1 MAVSDDAVQV
11 ERGVFAWNETPC
23 LRDVSFRIPRG
34 SLVAI
39 VGSVGGGKSSLL
51 SSLLGETRCLGGC
64 VCVNGGMALSEQR
77 PWLLNDTVRS
87 NILYTSAFDEEKYQR
102 TMKAC
107 CLEQDL
113 RAFPGGDQYVVG
125 EGGENCSGGQRARI
139 SLARC
144 CYSDAQVVLLDDP
157 LAAVD
162 AQVSALLF
170 HECIQ
175 KAMAG
180 RTRLLVTNSPEVAER
195 CDMVLQVGN
204 GTVVS
209 TAKASV
215 KPLAAAT
222 EDAKLEEVKEE
233 EASALEEEKAVGHV
247 PWSVYR
253 FYLKSFGVLL
263 LVVVL
268 VCFACATVCSV
279 SSTFLLAAWSQD
291 PACEQSEGSVACS
304 DATRRYVLRYL
315 ALFLGSAVFLLLRTI
330 LVIPGRIRASE
341 KLHGELSSAV
351 LSASMDFHDTTPTG
365 VVLNRFSKD
374 MSVID
379 SMLPVSL
386 FSFLLYFFQLLG
398 EIASISLSISPLMLA
413 VLLLSFFLYI
423 RMHQSFRGP
432 NTDIQRLEVLS
443 QAPVLSRYQC
453 LLEGLPSI
461 HAFGALP
468 PFLAEMQ
475 SLLVRSN
482 HVTQIGQ
489 HMATYLT
496 WRSDLLAAAIS
507 TATAVVANLLRARL
521 TPGRLGIALTSSSGI
536 NGLLKYLIQQMVAT
550 EANMNSVARVQDY
563 LVSLPR
569 ESDLISLPKETN
581 LDSLPKET
589 KEASLPVP
597 PEWPSR
603 GKIVFDNVQ
612 MRYGDG
618 PVVLKGV
625 SFAAEPKAKI
635 GVVGRTGAGKSSLSV
650 ALFRLRPLC
659 GGRIV
664 IDEVDTS
671 ALPLRRLRSSLG
683 IVPQD
688 PTLFAASVR
697 FNLDPRGI
705 HTDETIWS
713 AIESVGLSKRV
724 QELPSALDS
733 PVEEGG
739 RNFSVGERQLLCLA
753 RVILQH
759 PVIVVMDEATASL
772 DEQTQTVVMRAIEKN
787 FSDCTVLTV
796 AHRLSTI
803 MDSDKVCVMD
813 DGRVAEFDTPA
824 RLLASQGVF
833 SQMVDAS
840 FLCFCL

>member
-1 MAVSDDAVQV
+1 MVSYVDEQGKQQEMTVSDDVVQV
-11 ERGVFAWNETPC
+11 ERGVFAWKETPC

-34 SLVAI
+34 TLVAI
-39 VGSVGGGKSSLL
+39 VGGVGSGKSSLL
-51 SSLLGETRCLGGC
+51 SLLLGEMRHLGGS
-64 VCVNGGMALSEQR
+64 VCVNGATALSEQR
-77 PWLLNDTVRS
+77 PWLLNDTVRA
-87 NILYTSAFDEEKYQR
+87 NVLYTSAFDPEKYQR
-102 TMKAC
+102 TLKAC
-107 CLEQDL
+107 CLEQDIQ
-113 RAFPGGDQYVVG
+113 AFPGGDQYVVG

-144 CYSDAQVVLLDDP
+144 CYSDAPVVLLDDP

-170 HECIQ
+170 RECIQ

-195 CDMVLQVGN
+195 CDMVLEVAN
-204 GTVVS
+204 GTVVP
-209 TAKASV
+209 TAKSAV
-215 KPLAAAT
+215 KPSPVAT
-222 EDAKLEEVKEE
+222 EDAALGDLQEGEV
-233 EASALEEEKAVGHV
+233 SVLEEEKAVGRV
-247 PWSVYR
+247 PWSAYR
-253 FYLKSFGVLL
+253 FYLTSFGVVL

-268 VCFACATVCSV
+268 VCFACATICSV
-279 SSTFLLAAWSQD
+279 SSTFLLAAWSSD
-291 PACEQSEGSVACS
+291 SACEQSAESIVFSDGNDATTCS
-304 DATRRYVLRYL
+304 DATRHYLFRYL
-315 ALFLGSAVFLLLRTI
+315 ALFLGSVVFLLLRTI

-374 MSVID
+374 MSVVD
-379 SMLPVSL
+379 STLPVSL
-386 FSFLLYFFQLLG
+386 FSFLLYLFQLLG
-398 EIASISLSISPLMLA
+398 EMASISLSISPLMLV

-461 HAFGALP
+461 HAFGGLP

-475 SLLVRSN
+475 PLLVRSN

-507 TATAVVANLLRARL
+507 AATAVVANLMRTRL

-536 NGLLKYLIQQMVAT
+536 NGLLKYLIQQMVAM
-550 EANMNSVARVQDY
+550 EANMNSVARIQDY

-569 ESDLISLPKETN
+569 ESE
-581 LDSLPKET
+581 
-589 KEASLPVP
+589 EASLAVP
-597 PEWPSR
+597 SDWPSR
-603 GKIVFDNVQ
+603 GRIVFDNVQ

-625 SFAAEPKAKI
+625 SFTVEPKEKI
-635 GVVGRTGAGKSSLSV
+635 GIVGRTGAGKSSLSV
-650 ALFRLRPLC
+650 ALFRLRPLF
-659 GGRIV
+659 GGQIV
-664 IDEVDTS
+664 IDEVDAA

-697 FNLDPRGI
+697 FNLDPRGT
-705 HTDETIWS
+705 HSDETIWS
-713 AIESVGLSKRV
+713 AIESVGLSKRI

-733 PVEEGG
+733 AVEEGG

-772 DEQTQTVVMRAIEKN
+772 DERTQATVMRTIETE
-787 FSDCTVLTV
+787 FSNCTVLTV
-796 AHRLSTI
+796 AHRLATI

-813 DGRVAEFDTPA
+813 DGRVAEFDSPSH
-824 RLLASQGVF
+824 LLSSQGVF
-833 SQMVDAS
+833 YQMAGAS
-840 FLCFCL
+840 L